1 MNGLGADR
9 YREIVRFLTPWFR
22 DLQEKMNL
30 GGWHIEFIENL
41 DRLPDEQGSGGIYR
55 FIGQRSAEI
64 YLGEW
69 ALGTHSPYELKLTV
83 LHEMVHCH
91 TQPMWE
97 EHRHLSRQLGELIW
111 SLLGP
116 AYAAHEENIADGLA
130 NVIGPLLPDPPDWRH
145 LLSPTME
152 ITEYS
157 QEGLTTTDQDDGG
170 GEIKPMGIVTEI
182 QEAAKAMLDPDG
194 DGKPDY
200 AWGKGVVE
208 IPPAIAA
215 EDVADTYAEM
225 PAETPEEDSPRTKK
239 RRA

>member
-22 DLQEKMNL
+22 QLQEAMNL
-30 GGWHIEFIENL
+30 GGWFIEFIENL

-97 EHRHLSRQLGELIW
+97 EHKHLERQIGPLIW

-130 NVIGPLLPDPPDWRH
+130 NTFGPLLPDPPDWRH

-152 ITEYS
+152 VAEFP
-157 QEGLTTTDQDDGG
+157 QEGLTTTAQDDGE
-170 GEIKPMGIVTEI
+170 GEVKPIGIVAEI

-194 DGKPDY
+194 DGVPDY
-200 AWGKGVVE
+200 AWGKV
-208 IPPAIAA
+208 AA
-215 EDVADTYAEM
+215 EIAPESPAEM
-225 PAETPEEDSPRTKK
+225 PEAMPEEDSPRTKK